1 MDKTR
6 NKIFVGC
13 LALLL
18 VMVAGYAL
26 FSQNLTINGTAK
38 AQGNFDIEIVRA
50 EITSEKGSAGA
61 TATISNDGR
70 ALTITIPKLEYP
82 GAYVDVSYDIENK
95 GTVPAI
101 FKNYS
106 ITGETNVIKSEFR
119 FENYFYDKGDKQTE
133 NIRIYWDKDK
143 NITNEEKATITLKT
157 NFVQTEGKDAACK
170 TLKETANCIALYE
183 IENDETLPC
192 AEGINDD
199 FELIPSTN
207 NYDFDHNGD
216 LTNADSFIIE
226 FYLGKKIN
234 CPTN

>member
-1 MDKTR
+1 MVKTR

-26 FSQNLTINGTAK
+26 FSQNLNITGTAK
-38 AQGNFDIEIVRA
+38 AQGDFDIEIVRA

-70 ALTITIPKLEYP
+70 ALTITVPKLEYP
-82 GAYVDVSYDIENK
+82 GSYVDVSYDIENK

-119 FENYFYDKGDKQTE
+119 FENFFYDKGDKQTE

-143 NITNEEKATITLKT
+143 NITNEENATITLKT

-170 TLKETANCIALYE
+170 KLEETSDCIYNYFSSE
-183 IENDETLPC
+183 DDSVFC
-192 AEGINDD
+192 AEGAKKRIV
-199 FELIPSTN
+199 IPGANS
-207 NYDFDHNGD
+207 YDFSHDGVIDTFDAYRVNR
-216 LTNADSFIIE
+216 A
-226 FYLGKKIN
+226 LGKIN
-234 CPTN
+234 CSTN

>member
-26 FSQNLTINGTAK
+26 FSQSLNITGTAK
-38 AQGNFDIEIVRA
+38 AQGDFDIEIVRA
-50 EITSEKGSAGA
+50 EITGEKGSAGA

-82 GAYVDVSYDIENK
+82 GSYVDVSYDIENK

-119 FENYFYDKGDKQTE
+119 FENFFYDKGDKQTE

-143 NITNEEKATITLKT
+143 NITNEEKTTITLKT

-170 TLKETANCIALYE
+170 TLKETGECLGEYE
-183 IENDETLPC
+183 LTGDDTLQC
-192 AEGINDD
+192 AREMSDYLNGIVG
-199 FELIPSTN
+199 SN
-207 NYDFDHNGD
+207 NYDFDHDG
-216 LTNADSFIIE
+216 IITSMDGANILD
-226 FYLGKKIN
+226 YLNKIN

>member
-38 AQGNFDIEIVRA
+38 AQGDFDIEIVRA

-70 ALTITIPKLEYP
+70 ALTITVPKLEYP

-95 GTVPAI
+95 GTIPAI

-106 ITGETNVIKSEFR
+106 ITGETNVIKSEFT
-119 FENYFYDKGDKQTE
+119 FENFFYDKGAKQT
-133 NIRIYWDKDK
+133 
-143 NITNEEKATITLKT
+143 
-157 NFVQTEGKDAACK
+157 
-170 TLKETANCIALYE
+170 
-183 IENDETLPC
+183 
-192 AEGINDD
+192 
-199 FELIPSTN
+199 
-207 NYDFDHNGD
+207 
-216 LTNADSFIIE
+216 
-226 FYLGKKIN
+226 
-234 CPTN
+234 

>member
-6 NKIFVGC
+6 NKIFEGC

-26 FSQNLTINGTAK
+26 FSQNLNITGTAK
-38 AQGNFDIEIVRA
+38 AQGDFDIEIVRA
-50 EITSEKGSAGA
+50 EITGEKGSAGA

-82 GAYVDVSYDIENK
+82 GSYVDVSYDIENK

-119 FENYFYDKGDKQTE
+119 FENFFYDKGAKQTE

-157 NFVQTEGKDAACK
+157 NFVQTEGKDAACN
-170 TLKETANCIALYE
+170 TLKETGACLIDYDSTYDDSLK
-183 IENDETLPC
+183 C
-192 AEGINDD
+192 AKEMSDYLNGI
-199 FELIPSTN
+199 PGSN
-207 NYDFDHNGD
+207 NYDFDHDGNITSSDG
-216 LTNADSFIIE
+216 TNIFD
-226 FYLGKKIN
+226 YLNKIN

>member
-26 FSQNLTINGTAK
+26 FSQNLNITGTAK
-38 AQGNFDIEIVRA
+38 AQGDFNIEIVRV

-106 ITGETNVIKSEFR
+106 ITGETNVIKSSFEFK
-119 FENYFYDKGDKQTE
+119 NYFYDKGDKQTE

-143 NITNEEKATITLKT
+143 NITNEEKATITLKM
-157 NFVQTEGKDAACK
+157 NFIQIEGKEKACAA
-170 TLKETANCIALYE
+170 LKETGECLQDYE
-183 IENDETLPC
+183 LTEDETLQC
-192 AEGINDD
+192 AREMSDYLNGIVG
-199 FELIPSTN
+199 SN
-207 NYDFDHNGD
+207 NYDFDHDGIITSMD
-216 LTNADSFIIE
+216 GTNILD
-226 FYLGKKIN
+226 YLNKIN

>member
-1 MDKTR
+1 MDKTI

-18 VMVAGYAL
+18 VMVVGYAL

-38 AQGNFDIEIVRA
+38 AQGDFDIEIVRA

-82 GAYVDVSYDIENK
+82 GAYVDVSYVIENK

-119 FENYFYDKGDKQTE
+119 FENFFYDKGDKQTE
-133 NIRIYWDKDK
+133 NIRIYWYEDK
-143 NITNEEKATITLKT
+143 NITTEEKTTITLKT
-157 NFVQTEGKDAACK
+157 NFVQIEGKDAACK
-170 TLKETANCIALYE
+170 TIKETSDCIINYSVFE
-183 IENDETLPC
+183 DDSVFC
-192 AEGINDD
+192 AEGAKKRIV
-199 FELIPSTN
+199 IPGANS
-207 NYDFDHNGD
+207 YDFAHDGVID
-216 LTNADSFIIE
+216 LFDQTSVD
-226 FYLGKKIN
+226 LGFGKIK

>member
-18 VMVAGYAL
+18 VMVVGYAL

-38 AQGNFDIEIVRA
+38 AQGDFDIEIVRA

-82 GAYVDVSYDIENK
+82 GAYVGVSYDIENK

-119 FENYFYDKGDKQTE
+119 FENYFYDKGAKQTE
-133 NIRIYWDKDK
+133 NIRIYWYENK
-143 NITNEEKATITLKT
+143 NITNEEKTTITLKT

-170 TLKETANCIALYE
+170 KLEETSDCIYNYFSSE
-183 IENDETLPC
+183 DDSVFC
-192 AEGINDD
+192 AEGAKKRIV
-199 FELIPSTN
+199 IPGANS
-207 NYDFDHNGD
+207 YDFSHDGVIDTFDAYRVNR
-216 LTNADSFIIE
+216 A
-226 FYLGKKIN
+226 LGKIN
-234 CPTN
+234 CSTN